1 MAKKNNPTGFKYKVL
16 PSDKVTLKPIP
27 NPDIEI
33 NIAEEKNDLAPEQGK
48 LTYGQR
54 RSEELRDAHS
64 AYLYGSPA
72 EMTTKITP
80 LHKKGKS
87 CINYAAKLTQDAKEQ
102 LLASDAN
109 SAFKAAIAKQKT
121 TD

>member
-1 MAKKNNPTGFKYKVL
+1 MPGFKYKML
-16 PSDKVTLKPIP
+16 EGDTPKKLEK
-27 NPDIEI
+27 IEEGEATMAQE
-33 NIAEEKNDLAPEQGK
+33 NNLSGEQGK

-64 AYLYGSPA
+64 AFLYGSPA

-87 CINYAAKLTQDAKEQ
+87 CMNYAAKLTQDAKEQ

>member
-1 MAKKNNPTGFKYKVL
+1 MPDFKYKML
-16 PSDKVTLKPIP
+16 EGDTPPKLEK
-27 NPDIEI
+27 IEEGKATMAQE
-33 NIAEEKNDLAPEQGK
+33 NNLRKEQGK
-48 LTYGQR
+48 LSYGQE
-54 RSEELRDAHS
+54 RSIELRNAHDAPS
-64 AYLYGSPA
+64 LLYGSPA

-87 CINYAAKLTQDAKEQ
+87 CMNYAAKLTQDAKEK

>member
-1 MAKKNNPTGFKYKVL
+1 MPDFKYKIL
-16 PSDKVTLKPIP
+16 KGDTPEKLKPIKEGDATMSP
-27 NPDIEI
+27 
-33 NIAEEKNDLAPEQGK
+33 EKNDLGGAQGK
-48 LTYGQR
+48 LTYGQK

-87 CINYAAKLTQDAKEQ
+87 CMNYAAKLTQDAKKQ

>member
-1 MAKKNNPTGFKYKVL
+1 MPGFKYKML
-16 PSDKVTLKPIP
+16 EGDIPEKPKPI
-27 NPDIEI
+27 EEGEATM
-33 NIAEEKNDLAPEQGK
+33 AENKNYLAKEQGN

-64 AYLYGSPA
+64 APSTPSAFLYGLPA

-87 CINYAAKLTQDAKEQ
+87 CMNYAAKLTQDAKEK

>member
-1 MAKKNNPTGFKYKVL
+1 MPGFKYKML
-16 PSDKVTLKPIP
+16 EGDTPKKLEK
-27 NPDIEI
+27 IEEGEATM
-33 NIAEEKNDLAPEQGK
+33 AENKNYLAKEQGN

-64 AYLYGSPA
+64 AHSAFLYGSPA

-87 CINYAAKLTQDAKEQ
+87 CMNYAAKLTQDAKEQ